1 MCGPTHPDLY
11 KSLCEQ
17 GIREVSA
24 DEFARLK
31 AGWPLKGRSTN
42 VGESLNHRSTAVE
55 HPLNDR
61 STIVEASLTPSPSPS
76 PSPIELKEP
85 ETREPARVETVLI
98 ASGEEAPALVPETPP
113 SAPTTPTTPI
123 SSESPQTNPPEARS
137 EPTTGAVHSEGAA
150 APRKPARGGV
160 PPVMPA
166 APDWLP
172 TELWERWRAHRR
184 VLKKPL
190 SADGST
196 LLFAQLAKAKSF
208 GHDPVELLETA
219 IVNGWQGCVF
229 PDKHYLPARSD
240 RDGVPRHG
248 ARRPWPTPP
257 TDPTAYRQTAG
268 FATELE
274 AA

>member
-1 MCGPTHPDLY
+1 MD
-11 KSLCEQ
+11 
-17 GIREVSA
+17 
-24 DEFARLK
+24 
-31 AGWPLKGRSTN
+31 

-55 HPLNDR
+55 QPLNDR
-61 STIVEASLTPSPSPS
+61 STNVEASLTPSPSPF

-85 ETREPARVETVLI
+85 ETREPAHVADRTPVAVLENQPREKRLATAPRTVHAAESAEPACVETVLI
-98 ASGEEAPALVPETPP
+98 ASGEETTATVPETPP
-113 SAPTTPTTPI
+113 RAPTTPTTPI

-137 EPTTGAVHSEGAA
+137 EPTTGAVHSDGAA
-150 APRKPARGGV
+150 AKRKPARRTAA
-160 PPVMPA
+160 PPTMPT

-172 TELWERWRAHRR
+172 AELWERWRAHRR
-184 VLKKPL
+184 ALKKPL

-229 PDKHYLPARSD
+229 PDKHYQPAARSD
-240 RDGVPRHG
+240 RDGSLRHG

-257 TDPTAYRQTAG
+257 TDPAAYRQTAG

>member
-1 MCGPTHPDLY
+1 M
-11 KSLCEQ
+11 
-17 GIREVSA
+17 
-24 DEFARLK
+24 
-31 AGWPLKGRSTN
+31 
-42 VGESLNHRSTAVE
+42 
-55 HPLNDR
+55 
-61 STIVEASLTPSPSPS
+61 
-76 PSPIELKEP
+76 
-85 ETREPARVETVLI
+85 
-98 ASGEEAPALVPETPP
+98 PP
-113 SAPTTPTTPI
+113 
-123 SSESPQTNPPEARS
+123 
-137 EPTTGAVHSEGAA
+137 
-150 APRKPARGGV
+150 
-160 PPVMPA
+160 

-172 TELWERWRAHRR
+172 VELWDRWRAHRR
-184 VLKKPL
+184 ALKKPL

-196 LLFAQLAKAKSF
+196 LLLAQLAKAKSF

-257 TDPTAYRQTAG
+257 TDPAAYRQTAG